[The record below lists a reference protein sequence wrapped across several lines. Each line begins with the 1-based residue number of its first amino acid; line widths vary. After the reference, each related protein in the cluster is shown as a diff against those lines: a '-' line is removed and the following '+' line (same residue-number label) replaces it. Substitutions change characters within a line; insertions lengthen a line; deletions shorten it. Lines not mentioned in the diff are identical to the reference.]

1 MFLACKMR
9 LFILFV
15 CLSTFASSI
24 HAVTTQSTLFT
35 TSSISNET
43 MIYTIGGNAG
53 GDPCLFPFTFMGVS
67 YSDCTTAGRSDNQKW
82 CATTSNYAKDFIW
95 GICPQPVRGCGDF
108 WVEGQF
114 GEYCYQFNFQSS
126 QTWVQA
132 RDACRQQNA
141 DLLSITSPKEQAW
154 IAGRINVVTTVMW
167 LGMSDIT
174 VEGNW
179 AWSDGYPLVYLNWR
193 AGQPNSYG
201 GNEDCGA
208 IITRNGLWGDT
219 PCSRHLS
226 FICKKRDET
235 KAINQPTTVAP
246 IGTIPI
252 LNVECYNHDGSD
264 YIGSVNVSASG
275 LPCMDWGL
283 QTTTFGL
290 SGNLCRNP
298 DHSLMP
304 WCYTNSSL
312 GWGYCDVSTC
322 ISTLYCESGWKSIG
336 GRCFRLGCTIPSVWF
351 DAQTSCKKVGADV
364 ARIGSKAELDEII
377 VWMEATRS
385 LKISTYDDLWIGL
398 NDIDHEMH
406 FEWDDGVTPTFTY
419 WGKDQPVDIQGDR
432 DCVKMSLASGR
443 WDDVSCYR
451 KYQFLCSKNPTEPS
465 PPQTSMFD
473 GVCTK
478 RGGGSLPTPT
488 GSNVTLPTPD
498 KGCPVGWVGF
508 EATCYKFVH
517 QQTNWTDGYRLCQ
530 RRFGNISR
538 MIVPHNRFEQTFLTT
553 QSHHYDITVTFHLNI
568 LALSQPTTGWHFFD
582 TDFDDVK
589 QSKKIIFTNWERN
602 QPNKNHV
609 DPAGIGM
616 CVSMGAGS
624 HAGLWKVG
632 NCKDQRRVVCTQP
645 RQGFTTAPP
654 PTTPIPLPCPDGWQ
668 AIKTKCFKVFNEIYR
683 VRRKTWSQA
692 RDFCRM
698 LGGDQGNADL
708 ASIHSDEE
716 ISLIKTKAIGNFV
729 HGGYLWIGLN
739 KRGQDGSWRWSDNS
753 AVDYMNWGSNG
764 EKPSVNENC
773 VEYQAN
779 INFWRGST
787 CNGLRNW
794 ICQIDRGASVVD
806 MNSVTT
812 QAPQTCGD
820 ASWLYFNGS
829 CYYFSNR
836 KRMAY
841 YDARKYC
848 QSMSSD
854 LTSVENI
861 EEQNYLHQQIQRL
874 ILSEWWI
881 GLDMNNR
888 DNSFRWADGKPFT
901 FHSWRPNEPNY
912 VNKQETCVYI
922 YQSDGTWNDYNCGKK
937 ISFICKKS
945 NNTVPTPT
953 TPVPDYNPKGFC
965 PGGWWE
971 YRGYCIKIFG
981 ENATDRLNWTDARD
995 DCMSLG
1001 GNLLSIVNAQQQ
1013 AFITSRLFNVSVG
1026 AMWVGLNDMFGEGRF
1041 LWRDGTPYWYS
1052 NWKHGEPNSPGY
1064 RNNGAQEDCV
1074 RIVTDEY
1081 SVGKWEDAVCSEKS
1095 SYICE
1100 MHKSVSLDK
1109 LCQDHVDPNW
1119 TTKCSD
1125 IIKHNSCGTLRKR
1138 QKKACMKSCN
1148 FCSRFVKPP
1157 ATIPMGG
1164 GLCAKGWVYW
1174 NKECWLL
1181 TKQAM
1186 TWDMAQKK
1194 CSTNGASLATISDE
1208 FTQSLAFSL
1217 LSDPTENPDTAV
1229 PGGVQAWLG
1238 LKRQA
1243 TSPGTSY
1250 AWITGWPV
1258 SFTNWGDHE
1267 PSDSNGTTSGCIAMD
1282 GQVKSARGM
1291 QGFWYD
1297 VQCNYTLPALCRKT
1311 DKKPPANVT
1320 NYEGHCPGSNWV
1332 PFQSNCY
1339 FFQPK
1344 TEMATWYQADFDC
1357 RKMGAYPASIHS
1369 KEEAMFIIRRSGAY
1383 RRGHISL
1390 TPWIGLYRQL
1400 DDDTFA
1406 WSDGTPMDF
1415 MYWAEGQPSKGNG
1428 FAKELCTELTLPEG
1442 RWNDNSCNK
1451 IGFTVC
1457 KKPRVIDS
1465 KPKPIPV
1472 TGSNSNEVGLA
1483 VGLSCVIL
1491 ILGIMLVLVYNH
1503 RRGETKT
1510 KYSFHLPS
1518 VSFLRFFNING
1529 ARSFNDVDDT
1539 RHLVAGDDAS
1549 GAYQ

>member
-1 MFLACKMR
+1 
-9 LFILFV
+9 
-15 CLSTFASSI
+15 
-24 HAVTTQSTLFT
+24 
-35 TSSISNET
+35 
-43 MIYTIGGNAG
+43 IYTIGGNAG

-154 IAGRINVVTTVMW
+154 IAAGRINVVTTVMW

-226 FICKKRDET
+226 FICKKRGMT
-235 KAINQPTTVAP
+235 N
-246 IGTIPI
+246 
-252 LNVECYNHDGSD
+252 
-264 YIGSVNVSASG
+264 
-275 LPCMDWGL
+275 WGKHEP
-283 QTTTFGL
+283 
-290 SGNLCRNP
+290 SHPPNYA
-298 DHSLMP
+298 HA
-304 WCYTNSSL
+304 
-312 GWGYCDVSTC
+312 
-322 ISTLYCESGWKSIG
+322 TLYCESGWKSIG

-443 WDDVSCYR
+443 WDDVSCYS
-451 KYQFLCSKNPTEPS
+451 YPS
-465 PPQTSMFD
+465 NSTCIHS
-473 GVCTK
+473 
-478 RGGGSLPTPT
+478 

-602 QPNKNHV
+602 QPKLSV
-609 DPAGIGM
+609 GM

-739 KRGQDGSWRWSDNS
+739 KRGQDGSHSWRWSDNS

-1064 RNNGAQEDCV
+1064 RNNGAQVSCV
-1074 RIVTDEY
+1074 CACVCVLTDEY

-1100 MHKSVSLDK
+1100 MHKSVSL
-1109 LCQDHVDPNW
+1109 
-1119 TTKCSD
+1119 
-1125 IIKHNSCGTLRKR
+1125 G
-1138 QKKACMKSCN
+1138 
-1148 FCSRFVKPP
+1148 FVKPP

-1282 GQVKSARGM
+1282 GQ
-1291 QGFWYD
+1291 GFWYD

-1320 NYEGHCPGSNWV
+1320 NYEGHCPVSLLQSNWV

-1383 RRGHISL
+1383 SNNEPPHS
-1390 TPWIGLYRQL
+1390 WIGLYRQL

-1465 KPKPIPV
+1465 KPKPIP
-1472 TGSNSNEVGLA
+1472 GSNSNEVGLA

-1510 KYSFHLPS
+1510 KYSF
-1518 VSFLRFFNING
+1518 
-1529 ARSFNDVDDT
+1529 
-1539 RHLVAGDDAS
+1539 
-1549 GAYQ
+1549 